1 MALAAAQTTRE
12 RLVAA
17 AIEVFRRDG
26 YERAR
31 VQDIAREAGL
41 TTGAIYANY
50 RGKAELLAEA
60 IGERTERELEALLR
74 DGGLTSSVEI
84 LALLGDRLLTREG
97 DRPLILEAV
106 VASARDPELATMLRA
121 RVADR
126 ESRFAALVERGKR
139 NGEID
144 DTIETAIFARF
155 CVMVAFGAV
164 VMRTLDV
171 PAGEPEAW
179 HSFIGLLLS
188 ATAPAQPPAASGDH
202 S

>member
-1 MALAAAQTTRE
+1 MALAPAQTTRE

-60 IGERTERELEALLR
+60 IGRRTESELDALLR
-74 DGGLTSSVEI
+74 DGGLTSAVDV
-84 LALLGDRLLTREG
+84 LGRLGDRLISRDG

-106 VASARDPELATMLRA
+106 VAAARDPELAAMLQA
-121 RVADR
+121 RVSDR
-126 ESRFAALVERGKR
+126 EARFAELVERGKR
-139 NGEID
+139 DGEID
-144 DTIETAIFARF
+144 GAIDTDVVARY
-155 CVMVAFGAV
+155 CVMLAFGAV
-164 VMRTLDV
+164 VMRMLDA
-171 PAGEPEAW
+171 PAGDLPEW
-179 HSFIGLLLS
+179 HSFIARLLG
-188 ATAPAQPPAASGDH
+188 AIAPSGPVPGTGGVA
-202 S
+202 

>member
-1 MALAAAQTTRE
+1 MALAAAQKTRE

-60 IGERTERELEALLR
+60 IGERTETELETLLR

-84 LALLGDRLLTREG
+84 LALLGDRLLAREG

-106 VASARDPELATMLRA
+106 VASARDPE
-121 RVADR
+121 
-126 ESRFAALVERGKR
+126 
-139 NGEID
+139 
-144 DTIETAIFARF
+144 
-155 CVMVAFGAV
+155 
-164 VMRTLDV
+164 
-171 PAGEPEAW
+171 
-179 HSFIGLLLS
+179 
-188 ATAPAQPPAASGDH
+188 
-202 S
+202 